1 MLEPI
6 QSTQFSEFDLYSK
19 IFKTKHTSMAEYSE
33 NSVNFDSLNDEID
46 SLGHYNSTVEMD
58 TTNENNNPD
67 GFNVSLSLS
76 EPKEP
81 PDKSDLGS
89 LLGSS
94 SDPQP
99 TESESEDQN
108 FLLFGEDA
116 QSKHNDSQTSSGSVA
131 SLTSPFEENVKTI
144 MEQYT
149 EQALKSFQTKDKL
162 QLKLEEELNALTQDP
177 MQPISHL
184 ESTAAQTL
192 EPDKIIVPIPEPEP
206 ELTALPSTLP
216 SFEEK
221 IETEPVISEIQKFCD
236 EDQEFVSFTLTS
248 DDKEKEKI
256 EAEMKIDPSVIV
268 RDILNDLIP
277 GPFNVE
283 QLIEEILD
291 SVIEDVSLL
300 SLPSPPSEANHSLN
314 PILTNLEQPPIPVS
328 RPPPFV
334 PLPSKKVRG
343 KIYPPTFPPITR
355 PGRITNRLEFIRKKV
370 VPFMFNHKEAWPF
383 KTPVDAIKLNIPD
396 YHTIVKNPMDLGTIK
411 KRLMNRYY
419 WDAQECQDDFKLI
432 FRNCYIYNKP
442 EYDIVA
448 MCKDLER
455 AYDNKI
461 ATMSQYKEL
470 DVELERGFTVQKGFK
485 RKSKLLPGE
494 VPPRKRP
501 HNSYYKHMLDFE
513 DEIPIAQVHMPHH
526 LLKVNQKLKKRIGE
540 EESSSG
546 SSDEET
552 EDSESEEDTG
562 MLHRSYPSHLK
573 TYTTPQHPPVASASA
588 TGKASEKKQ
597 KHLCRF
603 CEQPFLSR
611 TVRDMH
617 EKAKHITP
625 GSVGPSY
632 TPEASPQPVIK
643 KVPPIKLSL
652 KKTNSLQIVPV
663 KQENEHNG
671 PQNSSSSGT
680 QSLDPLTGEMTQS
693 FPAPSQAQKFPTQ
706 PFTDADMLNFVDKK
720 HKAMSKQRQQ
730 NRGNYYRLGCHPV
743 KYFLFL

>member
-1 MLEPI
+1 MLENI
-6 QSTQFSEFDLYSK
+6 QSTQVSEFDLYSQ
-19 IFKTKHTSMAEYSE
+19 IFKTKHRSMADHSE
-33 NSVNFDSLNDEID
+33 NSVNFDSLNEEID
-46 SLGHYNSTVEMD
+46 SLGHYNSTVDMD
-58 TTNENNNPD
+58 TTNENNATD
-67 GFNVSLSLS
+67 SFNVSLSLS

-81 PDKSDLGS
+81 PDKTDLGS

-131 SLTSPFEENVKTI
+131 SLSSPFEENVKTI

-149 EQALKSFQTKDKL
+149 EKALKSFQTKDKL
-162 QLKLEEELNALTQDP
+162 QLKLEEELNALTQDHP
-177 MQPISHL
+177 AELASYL
-184 ESTAAQTL
+184 EPKAAQTHQPEQL
-192 EPDKIIVPIPEPEP
+192 IVPLPETEPEP
-206 ELTALPSTLP
+206 LETLP
-216 SFEEK
+216 TFPPFEDK
-221 IETEPVISEIQKFCD
+221 METEPVISEIQKFCD

-248 DDKEKEKI
+248 EDKEKEKVDAEI
-256 EAEMKIDPSVIV
+256 EIDPHKIV
-268 RDILNDLIP
+268 GEILDDLIP
-277 GPFNVE
+277 GPFNVF
-283 QLIEEILD
+283 QVIEEILD
-291 SVIEDVSLL
+291 CVIEDVSLL
-300 SLPSPPSEANHSLN
+300 SFPPSEASHSL
-314 PILTNLEQPPIPVS
+314 PVPLEQPPMPVS

-355 PGRITNRLEFIRKKV
+355 PGRLTNRLEFIRKKV

-396 YHTIVKNPMDLGTIK
+396 YHTIVKSPMDLGTIK
-411 KRLMNRYY
+411 KRLLNRYY
-419 WDAQECQDDFKLI
+419 WDAQECQDDFKMI

-442 EYDIVA
+442 EYDIVK

-455 AYDNKI
+455 AYDEKI
-461 ATMSQYKEL
+461 ETMSQYKEL
-470 DVELERGFTVQKGFK
+470 DVELEKEFTVQKGFK
-485 RKSKLLPGE
+485 RKKKLVPGE
-494 VPPRKRP
+494 VPPRKRTP
-501 HNSYYKHMLDFE
+501 NNYYKHMWDFE
-513 DEIPIAQVHMPHH
+513 DEIPISQVHMPHH
-526 LLKVNQKLKKRIGE
+526 LLKVNKKLKKRGE
-540 EESSSG
+540 AEESSSG

-552 EDSESEEDTG
+552 EDSESEEEG

-573 TYTTPQHPPVASASA
+573 TYTTPQPLPVTSATA

-597 KHLCRF
+597 KHLCRY

-625 GSVGPSY
+625 GSLGPSY

-643 KVPPIKLSL
+643 KVPPLKVNL
-652 KKTNSLQIVPV
+652 KKVNSLQIVPV

-671 PQNSSSSGT
+671 PHNSSSSGI

-693 FPAPSQAQKFPTQ
+693 FPPAPTSAQKFPSQ
-706 PFTDADMLNFVDKK
+706 PLTDADMMNFVDKK
-720 HKAMSKQRQQ
+720 HKAMLKKGQQ
-730 NRGNYYRLGCHPV
+730 NRGNYYR
-743 KYFLFL
+743 

>member
-1 MLEPI
+1 MLI
-6 QSTQFSEFDLYSK
+6 QATQVSEFDLYSK
-19 IFKTKHTSMAEYSE
+19 IFKTKHRSMADYSE

-46 SLGHYNSTVEMD
+46 SLGHYTSTVDMD
-58 TTNENNNPD
+58 TNRNHDPD
-67 GFNVSLSLS
+67 GFNVSLSMS
-76 EPKEP
+76 EQKEP
-81 PDKSDLGS
+81 PDKGDLGS

-116 QSKHNDSQTSSGSVA
+116 QSKNTDSQTSSGSVA

-177 MQPISHL
+177 PQPISYY
-184 ESTAAQTL
+184 EPKAAQNQ
-192 EPDKIIVPIPEPEP
+192 ESEQIAVPLPEPEP
-206 ELTALPSTLP
+206 SLPALPA
-216 SFEEK
+216 FEEK
-221 IETEPVISEIQKFCD
+221 METEPVISEIQKFCN

-248 DDKEKEKI
+248 EDKEKEKI
-256 EAEMKIDPSVIV
+256 EAEIEIDPRVIV
-268 RDILNDLIP
+268 EDILADLIP
-277 GPFNVE
+277 GPFNVV
-283 QLIEEILD
+283 QVIEEILD
-291 SVIEDVSLL
+291 AVIEDVSLT
-300 SLPSPPSEANHSLN
+300 SHPSSHSEAHNSLN
-314 PILTNLEQPPIPVS
+314 AVLEQPAMPVS
-328 RPPPFV
+328 RPPPFI

-432 FRNCYIYNKP
+432 FKNCYIYNKP
-442 EYDIVA
+442 EYDIVS
-448 MCKDLER
+448 MCKELER
-455 AYDNKI
+455 AYDSKI
-461 ATMSQYKEL
+461 ETMSQYREL
-470 DVELERGFTVQKGFK
+470 DVELEKGFTVQKGWK
-485 RKSKLLPGE
+485 RKKKLVPGD

-526 LLKVNQKLKKRIGE
+526 LLKVNQKLKKRVGE

-552 EDSESEEDTG
+552 EDSESEEDG

-573 TYTTPQHPPVASASA
+573 TYTTPQHTSVASATASA
-588 TGKASEKKQ
+588 KTSEKKQ
-597 KHLCRF
+597 KHLCKF

-617 EKAKHITP
+617 EKAKHIIP
-625 GSVGPSY
+625 GSLGPSY
-632 TPEASPQPVIK
+632 TPDSPQPVIK
-643 KVPPIKLSL
+643 KVPPLKVL
-652 KKTNSLQIVPV
+652 KKANSLQIVPV
-663 KQENEHNG
+663 KQENESNG
-671 PQNSSSSGT
+671 PQNSSSSGI

-693 FPAPSQAQKFPTQ
+693 FPPAPSPAQKFPSQ

-730 NRGNYYRLGCHPV
+730 NRGNYYR
-743 KYFLFL
+743 